1 MPLPRLWQLVY
12 VVKTAL
18 PEIFFEHYVEKS
30 QKIMDY
36 AKLYPFPQLKS
47 YFKQNQI
54 HIWA

>member
-18 PEIFFEHYVEKS
+18 PEIFFEGYVEKS

-47 YFKQNQI
+47 YFKQN
-54 HIWA
+54 